1 MKPSQF
7 FLIAGKLLFALIVA
21 TIEVSIVYAAYVSGL
36 EEGSGIYC
44 AYLVSIALLCV
55 DSFAL
60 YGYLK
65 ENGK

>member
-1 MKPSQF
+1 MKPSRF
-7 FLIAGKLLFALIVA
+7 FLMAGKLLFALMVV
-21 TIEVSIVYAAYVSGL
+21 TIEVSIVYASYVSGL
-36 EEGSGIYC
+36 EEGSSLYC
-44 AYLVSIALLCV
+44 AYFVSIAFLCA